1 MPGSSYEWTDQ
12 IYSCRGRYVE
22 QTCTVVE
29 QTVVQAAVADACSF
43 VDAGSDIRCAEPGGV
58 SGVVGLLLLRLALRS
73 HPRPVVLDLAICRGG
88 VPSQDGSDQTGHRR
102 GRGEAAVPGL
112 DRSECDASGC
122 RQGA

>member
-43 VDAGSDIRCAEPGGV
+43 VDAGSYIRGAEPGGV
-58 SGVVGLLLLRLALRS
+58 SGVVVLLLLRLSLRS
-73 HPRPVVLDLAICRGG
+73 QPRPVELDLEIFRGG
-88 VPSQDGSDQTGHRR
+88 VPHPDWRHLTVTLH
-102 GRGEAAVPGL
+102 VHIV
-112 DRSECDASGC
+112 
-122 RQGA
+122 